1 MKRAVDV
8 VAALVL
14 LVITAPLLA
23 WAVAAVLVTSGRP
36 VFFGHRR
43 VGRYGVPFRCW
54 KLRTMQP
61 DAERVL
67 HDAPMLRSRYVTN
80 GYKLPLAEDP
90 RVTRAGAFLRRTYL
104 DELPQLFNV
113 LNGTMSLVGPRPI
126 VDEEVDNY
134 GSSAAELLAAR
145 PGIFGAWAAEG
156 RARPPY
162 PERVHIE
169 LDYVRRPSLLRDL
182 SILARSVPVVLL
194 GQAPDA

>member
-1 MKRAVDV
+1 MKRALDIGT
-8 VAALVL
+8 AIVL
-14 LVITAPLLA
+14 LILAAPLLA
-23 WAVAAVLVTSGRP
+23 VAAAAVLITSGRP

-43 VGRYGVPFRCW
+43 VGRNGVPFCCW
-54 KLRTMQP
+54 KLRTMQA

-67 HDAPMLRSRYVTN
+67 HETPALRQRYVTN
-80 GYKLPLAEDP
+80 GYKLPLVEDP
-90 RVTRAGAFLRRTYL
+90 RVTPVGAFLRRTYL

-113 LNGTMSLVGPRPI
+113 LNGTMSVVGPRPI
-126 VDEEVDNY
+126 VEEEVDNY
-134 GSSAAELLAAR
+134 GGCAAELLAAR

-182 SILARSVPVVLL
+182 SILARSVPVVLQ